1 MLGQNVSSLK
11 QRQERR
17 LDQMTQDAP
26 NGFPE
31 SVQAPEKIFE
41 RRKIVNKGN
50 SRRLQR

>member
-31 SVQAPEKIFE
+31 SCSSTGKNI
-41 RRKIVNKGN
+41 
-50 SRRLQR
+50 